1 MQTDTQAPKATKTPK
16 RLTEADLRAK
26 HPHIV
31 EGSLR
36 FDLDGTHANKQT
48 VEINTRGL
56 DGKPDGNTRRIA
68 TSDLHQVFWTPEVA
82 KEIRKEKMRMKR
94 KADRALL
101 AQVKASAPI
110 EVAEI
115 EVHSEAE
122 IDAALAEAIEA

>member
-1 MQTDTQAPKATKTPK
+1 MTTDTTPKAKASK
-16 RLTEADLRAK
+16 RLSEEALLAK

-31 EGSLR
+31 KGSLR

-56 DGKPDGNTRRIA
+56 DGQPDGNTRRIA

-101 AQVKASAPI
+101 AQIKASAPVSSV
-110 EVAEI
+110 EPAPEQT
-115 EVHSEAE
+115 EAE
-122 IDAALAEAIEA
+122 VDAALAAAIEA